1 MIGETAKIGDNCS
14 IMQGVTLGGTGK
26 ETGDRHPKI
35 SKGVLIGPNATIL
48 GNIRVGR
55 GAMIAAGSLVLKSVP
70 DYTMVAGSVL
80 SDHEFVVNIQ
90 FSYFHHYIC
99 FICCESLPS
108 KVCSAHI

>member
-1 MIGETAKIGDNCS
+1 MLDHATGVVIGETATIADNCS

-70 DYTMVAGSVL
+70 DYTMVAGR
-80 SDHEFVVNIQ
+80 VNTD
-90 FSYFHHYIC
+90 YI
-99 FICCESLPS
+99 I
-108 KVCSAHI
+108 V